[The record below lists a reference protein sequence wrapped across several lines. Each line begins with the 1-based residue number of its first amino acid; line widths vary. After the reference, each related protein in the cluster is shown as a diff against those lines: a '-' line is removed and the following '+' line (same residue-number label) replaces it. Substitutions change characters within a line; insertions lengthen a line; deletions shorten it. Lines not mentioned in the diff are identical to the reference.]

1 MFKVTCKGK
10 ASPNYCKMFVMGSSI
25 CSHFQLVSFKEKK
38 HYYCNYI
45 YNNCFVLR
53 WIDHCCVCPLNLGS
67 SIGLDFVMKIK
78 RLRCQ
83 CYKEYKIF
91 PTWLCNCKSKLEIIE
106 VEPFQLITS
115 ALDNVN

>member
-25 CSHFQLVSFKEKK
+25 CSHFRLVSFKEKK

-53 WIDHCCVCPLNLGS
+53 WIDHCCVSIKLG
-67 SIGLDFVMKIK
+67 I
-78 RLRCQ
+78 
-83 CYKEYKIF
+83 
-91 PTWLCNCKSKLEIIE
+91 
-106 VEPFQLITS
+106 
-115 ALDNVN
+115 